1 MFAVVIMLSS
11 IRIILSTFVLFIL
24 SALVLLT
31 ASLKANVESDLV
43 IIPTN
48 QLLPEGVFI
57 TQSLI
62 DTEMPKLKKSQL
74 GKILSGYYENC
85 LGGLNTWGRII
96 SFKVS
101 AELNTANDVQAYES
115 IYKKPNFYK
124 IAISA
129 EESTNIVAFDGN
141 NKWQKQITEEEWS
154 LPKIVSNM
162 QRMIHEPELAAYL
175 LYPLQEGKT
184 FFYKG
189 TVRENNT
196 VCFKVELLINQGYMI
211 EYFIDVESYHI
222 VSIKIT
228 DTLEE
233 FSPVLIKYSDHKLV
247 DGVYFAHKIEYFLN
261 EKWDSTLNIKE
272 IITNPG
278 VMNWMFY
285 LNSNVL

>member
-1 MFAVVIMLSS
+1 
-11 IRIILSTFVLFIL
+11 
-24 SALVLLT
+24 
-31 ASLKANVESDLV
+31 
-43 IIPTN
+43 
-48 QLLPEGVFI
+48 
-57 TQSLI
+57 
-62 DTEMPKLKKSQL
+62 
-74 GKILSGYYENC
+74 
-85 LGGLNTWGRII
+85 
-96 SFKVS
+96 
-101 AELNTANDVQAYES
+101 
-115 IYKKPNFYK
+115 
-124 IAISA
+124 
-129 EESTNIVAFDGN
+129 
-141 NKWQKQITEEEWS
+141 
-154 LPKIVSNM
+154 
-162 QRMIHEPELAAYL
+162 MIHEPELAAYL

-233 FSPVLIKYSDHKLV
+233 FSPVLIKYSDHRLV

-261 EKWDSTLNIKE
+261 EKWDSTINIKE